1 VPQWSAS
8 GTTIDSGTGAFCMR
22 TPFVIGLVL
31 LLTGAAYAQLPQCG
45 AVTGWQQ
52 QGSNRAYTSD
62 DLYEYMNGNSE
73 GYFIYRF
80 VTMKGITCKSG
91 ESTIV
96 IDISE
101 FEDPEY
107 AYGMFTSARDPRKP
121 EEKIGTAGQGTPRR
135 IIFVKDKY
143 YVELGANPEKD
154 FTHELR
160 TYGTAIEK
168 NLSGQTSLPE
178 AIGWFP
184 KEGLESARLV
194 PESVLGLRLLKRG
207 YVGQYNFGK
216 GFIVKESSPEA
227 AAQVME
233 KLRTRFGQTSPASIA
248 DEAFTTTDKYLNG
261 LCVFRKG
268 NYIGGYADL
277 KSGRDGTAES
287 SRLATN
293 IK

>member
-1 VPQWSAS
+1 
-8 GTTIDSGTGAFCMR
+8 MR
-22 TPFVIGLVL
+22 TVFVAGLVL
-31 LLTGAAYAQLPQCG
+31 LLAGAAYAQLPQCG
-45 AVTGWQQ
+45 AIAGWQQ

-80 VTMKGITCKSG
+80 VNMKGLTCKSG
-91 ESTIV
+91 DSAIV

-107 AYGMFTSARDPRKP
+107 AYGMFTSTRDPRKP
-121 EEKIGTAGQGTPRR
+121 EEKIGTAGQVTPRR
-135 IIFVKDKY
+135 VIFVKDKY

-154 FTHELR
+154 FTPELR
-160 TYGTAIEK
+160 AYMAAIEK
-168 NLSGQTSLPE
+168 NISGQTALPE

-207 YVGQYNFGK
+207 YVGQYDFGK
-216 GFIVKESSPEA
+216 GFIVKEATAEA

-233 KLRTRFGQTSPASIA
+233 KLRTRFGQTSPASVA

-268 NYIGGYADL
+268 NYISGFADL
-277 KSGRDGTAES
+277 KAGRDGIAES
-287 SRLATN
+287 SRLASS